1 MYKKILSFIFI
12 SLISFSSFANMD
24 GNELY
29 QYGQQSSNPNP
40 NPTQYSQVGFYMGY
54 ISGVLEND
62 SGRNGYFCIPLDVKK
77 MDVFAVVF
85 KYLKDNPKLRD
96 QDASLLIITSVKSTW
111 PCQQQK

>member
-1 MYKKILSFIFI
+1 MFKKLLFIFLL
-12 SLISFSSFANMD
+12 SISFSSFANMD

-29 QYGQQSSNPNP
+29 QYGFQSSNPNP
-40 NPTQYSQVGFYMGY
+40 TPTQYSQVGFYMGY

-62 SGRNGYFCIPLDVKK
+62 SGRNGYFCIPLDIKK

-85 KYLKDNPKLRD
+85 KYLKDNPKLRN
-96 QDASLLIITSVKSTW
+96 QDASLLIITAVKSTW